1 MVAGAAGD
9 HVDTVDVVELLEGQT
24 QLINIELAGRRHTA
38 NQRVA
43 HDARLLVDLLEH
55 KVGIAALFGHV
66 QIPIDMGDLGLDG
79 IASLVGVLDA
89 RRRKLGKLTVLEHHD
104 IAGGVDERDDVGGN
118 VGAGLAHADHNRGV
132 LAGNGDYARL
142 VGAHGGQ
149 AVGAYH
155 VGASLAHGGHQVVRL
170 GIGLLDQMR
179 EDLRIGLALKVMA
192 AALQLL
198 AQFGEV
204 LDNAVVDDGDAT
216 VAAGV
221 GMSVNDGGLA
231 VGGPTGV
238 ADTASCVAID
248 IGKLALQTRNLT
260 HAADNVEVRRGA
272 LAHLERDAR
281 GVIAAILHAL
291 KACDQDVL
299 CNIRAGVANNS
310 AHRINPF
317 VRVTARRPRT
327 EGAETYNVRVL
338 YSRKRKLIYQKWYL
352 NLDTTRCTHAQTT
365 TMGTGAFVVAWA
377 PAFAQ
382 IKPAKINLSL
392 IGRF

>member
-1 MVAGAAGD
+1 M
-9 HVDTVDVVELLEGQT
+9 
-24 QLINIELAGRRHTA
+24 
-38 NQRVA
+38 
-43 HDARLLVDLLEH
+43 
-55 KVGIAALFGHV
+55 
-66 QIPIDMGDLGLDG
+66 
-79 IASLVGVLDA
+79 
-89 RRRKLGKLTVLEHHD
+89 
-104 IAGGVDERDDVGGN
+104 
-118 VGAGLAHADHNRGV
+118 
-132 LAGNGDYARL
+132 
-142 VGAHGGQ
+142 
-149 AVGAYH
+149 
-155 VGASLAHGGHQVVRL
+155 RL
-170 GIGLLDQMR
+170 GIGLFDQMR

-221 GMSVNDGGLA
+221 GMSVNDGRLA
-231 VGGPTGV
+231 VSGPTGV
-238 ADTASCVAID
+238 TDTAGCVAID
-248 IGKLALQTRNLT
+248 IGKLALQTRDLT
-260 HAADNVEVRRGA
+260 HAADNVEMRRGA
-272 LAHLERDAR
+272 LAHLERDTR
-281 GVIAAILHAL
+281 GVIATILHTLEAR
-291 KACDQDVL
+291 DQDVL
-299 CNIRAGVANNS
+299 CNIRAGVADNS

-327 EGAETYNVRVL
+327 GGAETYNVRVL

-382 IKPAKINLSL
+382 IKPDKISLSL

>member
-1 MVAGAAGD
+1 MIAGAAGD
-9 HVDTVDVVELLEGQT
+9 HVDTVDVVELLEGQA
-24 QLINIELAGRRHTA
+24 QLIDVELAGRRHTA

-43 HDARLLVDLLEH
+43 HDARLLVNLLEH
-55 KVGIAALFGHV
+55 KVGIATLFGHV
-66 QIPIDMGDLGLDG
+66 QIPIDMGDLGLDD
-79 IASLVGVLDA
+79 IAGLVGILDA
-89 RRRKLGKLTVLEHHD
+89 RGRELGKLTVLEHHD

-118 VGAGLAHADHNRGV
+118 VGTGLAHADHDRGV
-132 LAGNGDYARL
+132 LAGNGDHARF

-149 AVGAYH
+149 AISAH
-155 VGASLAHGGHQVVRL
+155 NVGASLAHGGHQVVRL
-170 GIGLLDQMR
+170 GIGLFDQMR

-198 AQFGEV
+198 TQFSEV

-216 VAAGV
+216 VAASV
-221 GMSVNDGGLA
+221 GMSVNDGRLA
-231 VGGPTGV
+231 VGSPTGV
-238 ADTASCVAID
+238 TDTAGCIAID

-299 CNIRAGVANNS
+299 CNIRAGVADNS

-327 EGAETYNVRVL
+327 GGAETYNVRVL

-352 NLDTTRCTHAQTT
+352 NLDTTRCTHAQAT

>member
-1 MVAGAAGD
+1 MIAGAAGD
-9 HVDTVDVVELLEGQT
+9 HVDTVDVVELLEGQA
-24 QLINIELAGRRHTA
+24 QLIDVELAGRRHTA

-55 KVGIAALFGHV
+55 KVGIAALFGHI
-66 QIPIDMGDLGLDG
+66 QIPIDVGDLGLDD
-79 IASLVGVLDA
+79 IAGLVGVLDA

-104 IAGGVDERDDVGGN
+104 IAGGIDERNHVGGN

-132 LAGNGDYARL
+132 LAGHGDYAGL

-155 VGASLAHGGHQVVRL
+155 VGASLAHRGHQVVRL
-170 GIGLLDQMR
+170 GIGLFDQMR

-192 AALQLL
+192 AALQLF
-198 AQFGEV
+198 AQLGEV
-204 LDNAVVDDGDAT
+204 LDDAVVDDGDTT

-221 GMSVNDGGLA
+221 GVSVNDGRLA
-231 VGGPTGV
+231 VSGPTGV
-238 ADTASCVAID
+238 TDTAGCVAID

-272 LAHLERDAR
+272 LAHLERDTR

-299 CNIRAGVANNS
+299 CNIRAGVADNS

-327 EGAETYNVRVL
+327 GGAETYNVRVL

-352 NLDTTRCTHAQTT
+352 NLDTTRCTHA
-365 TMGTGAFVVAWA
+365 
-377 PAFAQ
+377 
-382 IKPAKINLSL
+382 
-392 IGRF
+392 